1 VRSVVLPRPIVPRT
15 VRWPGRR
22 LAVATTIVCVVLLVL
37 AGTHHGRTAVRTLF
51 FLPEMFPNPPVRPLL
66 LISAPPI
73 CEEQT
78 LLYADVQAIADLC
91 VPQGAGPYGGLVLTL
106 GVHPLPHDDPFLVR
120 LSDGLARTNLAVL
133 RVASPDLGAGRIV
146 PREIDGLVAAFRMLQ
161 AHRPVDPRRVGFA
174 GFSVGGALAT
184 VAAADPRL
192 RHEVRLVNSFGAY
205 YDAFAV
211 LRAITARRQ
220 SVGDSA
226 EQWEPHPWTIH
237 VFAEQIVGALPA
249 GEEQDYLTA
258 LLSEDDQ
265 PPRDPP
271 STLSP
276 LGAMVQS
283 LLAGEAVDGDA
294 LLAALPEETRV
305 AFARLSPA
313 TIVAD
318 LETPMYVMHDVGDH
332 LVPYTESRRL
342 VENLPPGVLQR
353 YAEFHIFEHVYPRDP
368 TQMLGLLPE
377 LVELYGHLYAVFF
390 ELTD

>member
-1 VRSVVLPRPIVPRT
+1 VAL
-15 VRWPGRR
+15 
-22 LAVATTIVCVVLLVL
+22 LAL
-37 AGTHHGRTAVRTLF
+37 AGTHSGRTAVRTLF

-66 LISAPPI
+66 LISPAPI

-91 VPQGAGPYGGLVLTL
+91 APPGPGPYGGLVLTL

-146 PREIDGLVAAFRMLQ
+146 PREIDGLVAAFRALQ
-161 AHRPVDPRRVGFA
+161 AHRQVDPTRVGFA

-192 RHEVRLVNSFGAY
+192 RHDVRLVNSFGAY

-220 SVGDSA
+220 SGGDSS
-226 EQWEPHPWTIH
+226 EHWEPHPWTIH
-237 VFAEQIVGALPA
+237 VFAEQIVAALPA

-258 LLSEDDQ
+258 LLSEDD
-265 PPRDPP
+265 PPPEAP

-276 LGAMVQS
+276 LGTMVQS
-283 LLAGEAVDGDA
+283 LIAGEAVDGDA
-294 LLAALPEETRV
+294 LLAALPDETRA

-313 TIVAD
+313 TTVAN
-318 LETPMYVMHDVGDH
+318 LEAPMYVMHDVGDH
-332 LVPYTESRRL
+332 LVPYTESRQL
-342 VENLPPGVLQR
+342 VSNLPPGVLQR
-353 YAEFHIFEHVYPRDP
+353 HAEFHMFEHVYPRDP
-368 TQMLGLLPE
+368 TQVLGLLPE

>member
-1 VRSVVLPRPIVPRT
+1 MRSVALPHPVATRI
-15 VRWPGRR
+15 VRWPHRR
-22 LAVATTIVCVVLLVL
+22 LAVAATIVCVVLLAL
-37 AGTHHGRTAVRTLF
+37 AGTHAGRTAVRTLF
-51 FLPEMFPNPPVRPLL
+51 FLPEMFPNPPLRPLV
-66 LISAPPI
+66 LISSTPI

-78 LLYADVQAIADLC
+78 LLYADVQAITDLC
-91 VPQGAGPYGGLVLTL
+91 VPSGPGPYGGLVLTL

-146 PREIDGLVAAFRMLQ
+146 PREIDGLVAAFRELQ
-161 AHRPVDPRRVGFA
+161 AQRGVDPRRVGFA

-192 RHEVRLVNSFGAY
+192 RHDVRLVNSFGAY

-220 SVGDSA
+220 SDDGA

-237 VFAEQIVGALPA
+237 VFAEQIVAALPA

-258 LLSEDDQ
+258 LLSEDD
-265 PPRDPP
+265 PPPDPP

-294 LLAALPEETRV
+294 LLAALPEETRE

-313 TIVAD
+313 TSVAN
-318 LETPMYVMHDVGDH
+318 LEAPMYVMHDVGDH
-332 LVPYTESRRL
+332 LVPYTESRDL
-342 VENLPPGVLQR
+342 VRNLPPGVLQR
-353 YAEFHIFEHVYPRDP
+353 YAEFHMFEHVYPRDP

-377 LVELYGHLYAVFF
+377 LVELYGHLYAVFY